1 MKKRQLLMLIFWV
14 TMISTT
20 LAQTRKVFGVV
31 TSSEDGEPIVGASV
45 LVEGT
50 TVGTITDINGNFAI
64 DNLPASGKMLK
75 ISYISMKTVELKIQP
90 DKMVVVLYPDTEE
103 LDEVVVT
110 AQGLTRK
117 EKSIGYSTQKVDGE
131 KLTVARQTDLGNAMA
146 GKIAGARF
154 FGKSGSTF
162 DSGSIVLRGSS
173 DFTNPS
179 GSEPIYVV
187 DGSITNKDAVNMDDV
202 ESINVL
208 R

>member
-131 KLTVARQTDLGNAMA
+131 KLTVAR
-146 GKIAGARF
+146 
-154 FGKSGSTF
+154 
-162 DSGSIVLRGSS
+162 
-173 DFTNPS
+173 
-179 GSEPIYVV
+179 
-187 DGSITNKDAVNMDDV
+187 
-202 ESINVL
+202 
-208 R
+208 